1 MVKDSTMF
9 INIFRTDNSNSS
21 ESTSSNPMVDLFYGQ
36 YRADGVNE
44 GNTLLVCFKLDF
56 YSLFIEIF

>member
-1 MVKDSTMF
+1 MPNIHEHELIKDNDKRQY
-9 INIFRTDNSNSS
+9 INVFRTDNSNSS

-44 GNTLLVCFKLDF
+44 GNSCLL
-56 YSLFIEIF
+56 